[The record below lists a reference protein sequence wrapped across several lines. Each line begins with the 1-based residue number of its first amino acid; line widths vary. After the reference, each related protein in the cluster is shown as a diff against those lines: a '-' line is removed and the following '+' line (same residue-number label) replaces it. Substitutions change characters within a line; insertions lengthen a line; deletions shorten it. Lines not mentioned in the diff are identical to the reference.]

1 MFVMRVFI
9 AVLVLIFSLQSWT
22 KADDIRDF
30 EIEGISVGDS
40 LLDYF
45 SEEEIKVR
53 IQRDYR
59 GSDKYK
65 RFWLKKNEISSFEF
79 KTYDSIQVVFKKK
92 DKYFKVAGIAGELD
106 ISDINNCYKKQNDIV
121 EDISKLFPNAKI
133 FRDKFKS
140 SADQSGKSIKKVVEY
155 RMTYGEV
162 QVTCND
168 WSDEMNIRD
177 VLSVII
183 WNIEFAKW
191 LSEEAY

>member
-1 MFVMRVFI
+1 MRVFI
-9 AVLVLIFSLQSWT
+9 AVLVLIFSLQSWS
-22 KADDIRDF
+22 KAGDISEF
-30 EIEGISVGDS
+30 EIEGISIGDS
-40 LLDYF
+40 LLNYF
-45 SEEEIKVR
+45 TEKEIKER
-53 IQRDYR
+53 IQSDFP

-92 DKYFKVAGIAGELD
+92 DKYFKVAGIAGELV
-106 ISDINNCYKKQNDIV
+106 ITDINNCYKKQNAIV
-121 EDISKLFPNAKI
+121 EDVSKLFPNAKI

-140 SADQSGKSIKKVVEY
+140 SADKSGKSIKKVVEY
-155 RMTYGEV
+155 RMTYGEA

-168 WSDEMNIRD
+168 WSDEMNID
-177 VLSVII
+177 DGLSVII